1 MSGGG
6 DRRFR
11 EEDSVVVLCCVIV
24 VVCGRGL
31 VWVTEGSVLVVDWEC
46 RGHG

>member
-24 VVCGRGL
+24 VVCGCGL
-31 VWVTEGSVLVVDWEC
+31 VWVTEGSVLVVDL
-46 RGHG
+46 GV

>member
-11 EEDSVVVLCCVIV
+11 EGDSAGVVVCCVIV
-24 VVCGRGL
+24 VVCGCGL
-31 VWVTEGSVLVVDWEC
+31 VCVTEGSVLVVEL
-46 RGHG
+46 GV